1 MSRAIAIVFIITLA
15 AASIGLFLASCQA
28 YQPPGQDLWR
38 AL

>member
-1 MSRAIAIVFIITLA
+1 MRHLIIIGAVILA
-15 AASIGLFLASCQA
+15 AAALAMLTGCQT